1 MTFAA
6 AHLPQFPD
14 HASDSIILRL
24 STLDDDLIVQVPDGQ
39 NTPPNWDVY
48 PILGD
53 DPEEPEWQ
61 GLSEP
66 TGAWDDALDDMV
78 GMTGIELSIPR
89 FELEKY
95 LNSTVELRYKF
106 ADEAS
111 LEPSSEPLTLH
122 IET

>member
-53 DPEEPEWQ
+53 DPQEPEWQ

-66 TGAWDDALDDMV
+66 TGVWDDALDDMV

-111 LEPSSEPLTLH
+111 LEPSSEPLKLYV
-122 IET
+122 EA